1 MENPGDDR
9 QQAVY
14 GQGMLMGET
23 PDVPPNFEELERQAL
38 EAMSDEAYAYVKGG
52 AGSEDTVS
60 ENRRAFRDHRI
71 VPRMLRD
78 VSERDLSVDVLGQ
91 TLPAPVVLA
100 PIGVQSI
107 IHENGE
113 LATADA
119 AADTG
124 VPMCLSSASSETL
137 EDVSDELGDTRKW
150 FQLYWSSD
158 RDIAASF
165 VERAE
170 NADYDALVVTLDTP
184 MMGWRERDVS
194 HGYLPFLDGEGV
206 ANYTS
211 DPAFRDLLSQPP
223 EENMDAALSEF
234 LAVFG
239 DATLTWDDLDWLTD
253 QTDLP
258 IVLKGILH
266 PADARR
272 AVGKGAEGI
281 VVSNHGGRQVD
292 NAVAALDA
300 LPGVVDAVGED
311 ADVLFD
317 SGIRR
322 GADAVVA
329 LALGAD
335 AVLLGRPYA
344 YGLALDGAEGVSEV
358 VENFLADLD
367 LTLALT
373 GNTSPAD
380 LDRSIFAD
388 S

>member
-1 MENPGDDR
+1 MENPGDSR

-23 PDVPPNFEELERQAL
+23 PDIPPKFEELERQAL
-38 EAMSDEAYAYVKGG
+38 DAMSDEAYAYVKGG

-78 VSERDLSVDVLGQ
+78 VSERDLSVEVLGQ

-137 EDVSDELGDTRKW
+137 EDVSDELGDTPKW

-194 HGYLPFLDGEGV
+194 QGYLPFLDGEGV

-272 AVGKGAEGI
+272 AVEKGADGI

-300 LPGVVDAVGED
+300 LPGVVDAVGDD

-322 GADAVVA
+322 GADAIVA

-335 AVLLGRPYA
+335 TVLLGRPYA
-344 YGLALDGAEGVSEV
+344 YGLALDGAEGVQEV
-358 VENFLADLD
+358 VENFLADFD

-380 LDRSIFAD
+380 LDRSIFVD